1 MCGLAGFISKIP
13 VNNYEEILLNMGK
26 SISHRGPD
34 DFGIWYDE
42 NCNVGFSHRRLS
54 ILDLSSTGHQPM
66 VSQTNQFIIV
76 FNGEIYNHLELRKN
90 LENDFENISW
100 NGHSDT
106 ETILMLFEKRG
117 IVNSIELLI
126 GMFAIV
132 VYDLLNKEIY
142 LFRDRIG
149 EKPIY
154 YGFQGDC
161 FVFASELKPFYKHP
175 NFENVIDKNALAL
188 FFKYNYIPCPYSIY
202 KNIFKLE
209 PGSYLIFNID
219 NFSINKHIYWDFEKI
234 SIDSSKNKTN
244 LNYEELKEKLNSL
257 IEDSVNQQMI
267 SDVPIGAF
275 LSGGIDSSL
284 IVSVMQKN
292 SKIPINTFTIGF
304 NEEGYNE
311 AEYAKK
317 IADHLNTN
325 HTELYVDSEEAFSL
339 IRHLPTIYDEPF
351 SDSSQIP
358 TYLVSKLAKSKVTVA
373 LSGDAGDELFA
384 GYNRYIL
391 ANNIWP
397 KIKILPL
404 FFRRFIF
411 KTCTLLSP
419 QSWENI
425 LNFIPIRKLH
435 INNFGDKLYKFLNI
449 IISENKYQLYD
460 KLVSHWDIND
470 GIVLGLDQNQIHN
483 KVKFK
488 NLHDVE
494 RMMATDTMSYLPD
507 DILVKVDRAAMAN
520 SLETR
525 VPLLSH
531 IIVEFAWKIP
541 MDFKIKNGK
550 TKIILKDIL
559 KTYIPDNLVDRP
571 KMGFGIPLDKWLR
584 GPLKDWA
591 ASILSYDKIKEEG
604 ILNADLIKSKWDEHQ
619 SGKRNW
625 QYHLWDVIVFQ
636 LWYQNQKIL

>member
-1 MCGLAGFISKIP
+1 MCGLAGFISKTP

-42 NCNVGFSHRRLS
+42 SYNVGLSHRRLS

-66 VSQTNQFIIV
+66 VSQTNKYIIV
-76 FNGEIYNHLELRKN
+76 FNGEIYNHLELRRN
-90 LENDFENISW
+90 LENDFGNISW

-117 IVNSIELLI
+117 IVNSVELLI

-154 YGFQGDC
+154 YGFQKDC
-161 FVFASELKPFYKHP
+161 FVFASELKSFYKHP
-175 NFENVIDKNALAL
+175 NFENVIDKKSLAL

-219 NFSINKHIYWDFEKI
+219 NFSFNKHIYWDFEKI
-234 SIDSSKNKTN
+234 SIDSSKNKLS
-244 LNYEELKEKLNSL
+244 LNYEELKDKLNSL
-257 IEDSVNQQMI
+257 IENSVNQQMI

-284 IVSVMQKN
+284 IVSLMQKK
-292 SKIPINTFTIGF
+292 SKVPINTFTIGF

-311 AEYAKK
+311 AEFAKK

-358 TYLVSKLAKSKVTVA
+358 TYLVSRLAKSKVTVA

-397 KIKILPL
+397 KIKIIPIFL
-404 FFRRFIF
+404 RRFIY
-411 KTCTLLSP
+411 KICTLLSP
-419 QSWENI
+419 QNWENI
-425 LNFIPIRKLH
+425 LKFIPFRKLH
-435 INNFGDKLYKFLNI
+435 INNFGDKFYKFLNI
-449 IISENKYQLYD
+449 INSENKYQLYD
-460 KLVSHWDIND
+460 KLVSHWDINE
-470 GIVLGLDQNQIHN
+470 GIVLGVDNNQFYN
-483 KVKFK
+483 TVKFK
-488 NLHDVE
+488 NLNDVE
-494 RMMATDTMSYLPD
+494 RMMATDTVSYLPD

-531 IIVEFAWKIP
+531 EIVEFAWKIP
-541 MDFKIKNGK
+541 LEYKIKNNK

-591 ASILSYDKIKEEG
+591 ANILSYDKIKEDG
-604 ILNADLIKSKWDEHQ
+604 ILNADLIKSKWDEHL

-636 LWYQNQKIL
+636 LWYQNQKTL